1 MRMGPK
7 KDFRDTSTHEYV
19 EFDDAWED
27 ATGHAAQP
35 AAEMT
40 AGLVVGTMVATAIG
54 WRAVE
59 TLREGDKVMT
69 FDGGLQ
75 PITGIK
81 QGMLWTAPSV
91 CPEALWPLSVPE
103 GALGNAQSMTL
114 LPDQPVMVES
124 DAAEDIYGDPFVL
137 VSASI
142 LEGRLGIE
150 RVLPAEPVE
159 AVALC
164 FEKDEMVYVNGSA
177 LAFCPSQ
184 SAGTAMPLDE
194 MAEESGDQP
203 EYHLLSPIEAHAI
216 LGVPGSGAS
225 EDAPERSSHAA

>member
-7 KDFRDTSTHEYV
+7 NEFRGASTHEYV
-19 EFDDAWED
+19 ELDDAWED
-27 ATGHAAQP
+27 VTDHAAHP
-35 AAEMT
+35 AADMT
-40 AGLVVGTMVATAIG
+40 AGLVVGTMVATAVG
-54 WRAVE
+54 WRTVE

-91 CPEALWPLSVPE
+91 CPEPLWPLSVPE

-137 VSASI
+137 VPASV

-150 RVLPAEPVE
+150 RVLPAAPVE
-159 AVALC
+159 VVALC

-177 LAFCPSQ
+177 LAFCPSH

-194 MAEESGDQP
+194 MTEEHGAQA
-203 EYHLLSPIEAHAI
+203 EYHVLSPVEAFAI
-216 LGVPGSGAS
+216 LGEPGPGAS
-225 EDAPERSSHAA
+225 EDAPERSNYAA